1 MNIIM
6 IRLRLYMLLFVVV
19 CQRIENSSQNLDS
32 DKELLDQCTIHAS
45 EYDQTTMETDEGKY
59 NSKGRIILSQI
70 FSKSYG
76 LRQQIEKTL
85 LVLYLS

>member
-6 IRLRLYMLLFVVV
+6 VRLRLYVLLFVLVF
-19 CQRIENSSQNLDS
+19 QRIENSSQNLDS
-32 DKELLDQCTIHAS
+32 DEDILDQCTIHAS
-45 EYDQTTMETDEGKY
+45 EYDQTTMEADEGKY

-76 LRQQIEKTL
+76 LRQ
-85 LVLYLS
+85 